1 MLISGEWKIASK
13 NGEGGWAKS
22 ARSSSMNCVEV
33 RMVGQAEAFQVRDS
47 KNPDADILTFTRAE
61 WEAFL
66 AGAKDGEFDL

>member
-1 MLISGEWKIASK
+1 MLISGEWKTARKS
-13 NGEGGWAKS
+13 GGG
-22 ARSSSMNCVEV
+22 NCVEV

-47 KNPDADILTFTRAE
+47 RNPDADILTFTRAE